1 MTTKA
6 FGYVAPVERSNDF
19 GVGKW
24 SRIATYG
31 LKRQQQPDGSW
42 YEVEFD
48 DAKFAQAIPNFLK
61 MFAARKGGMG
71 SDCEHQTVHASANGQ
86 EAQVPALFG
95 GIAWIKGDAIEGA
108 EWVRDGVT
116 PIDPVAERQRLQLEH
131 PRTDGDPGG
140 IWAFCSEVTE
150 YGREVIPN
158 YRQLSPLFNENE
170 RLEDG
175 TEIGFA
181 FLNVSFVNVAHQTGT
196 NFAFSKGN
204 LQMDGLKPE
213 EMRAKLSKHGLGET
227 GDQEAYSKALASYMA
242 DSDDPP
248 AMRKAMAESC
258 AKHTA
263 AMAADAG
270 SGDDDDDEEKK
281 KKDKEKEDGA
291 MSKVVDDL
299 AARLKAESERGAAL
313 SKKFDDLNARET
325 ARELTEVLD
334 SAEARGVSKEDAT
347 DWHKTFGKTK
357 ALELVGKFPVKVQS
371 FGRSGVGGQG
381 ERYPSHASP
390 VVRDAGGNAHPTI
403 GFGLAQQARKVA
415 AEQKISLSA
424 AYLIVAPRK
433 ANEQYS

>member
-1 MTTKA
+1 MTAKA
-6 FGYVAPVERSNDF
+6 FTYVAPVDRAVDF

-31 LKRQQQPDGSW
+31 LKRQEQADGSW

-48 DAKFAQAIPNFLK
+48 DPKFAQAIPNFLK

-86 EAQVPALFG
+86 DAQVPALFG
-95 GIAWIKGDAIEGA
+95 GIAWIKGDVLEGA
-108 EWVRDGVT
+108 EWVRDGVI
-116 PIDPVAERQRLQLEH
+116 PIDPAAERQRLQLEH
-131 PRTDGDPGG
+131 PRTDGDPSGV
-140 IWAFCSEVTE
+140 WVFCSEVTD

-158 YRQLSPLFNENE
+158 YRQLSPLFNESE

-196 NFAFSKGN
+196 NFAFSKRTQ
-204 LQMDGLKPE
+204 QMDELKPE
-213 EMRAKLSKHGLGET
+213 EMRAKLSKHGLGES
-227 GDQEAYSKALASYMA
+227 GGKEAYAKAMASYMA

-248 AMRKAMAESC
+248 AMRKAMAEACS
-258 AKHTA
+258 KHMA
-263 AMAADAG
+263 AMSAEPGGASDE
-270 SGDDDDDEEKK
+270 DDEEKK
-281 KKDKEKEDGA
+281 KKKEDGA

-299 AARLKAESERGAAL
+299 SARLKMESSERAAL
-313 SKKFDDLNARET
+313 GKKFDDLSARET
-325 ARELTEVLD
+325 ERELSDVLAAAEVH
-334 SAEARGVSKEDAT
+334 GVTKEDAT
-347 DWHKTFGKTK
+347 EWHKTFGKTK
-357 ALELVGKFPVKVQS
+357 ALELVGKFPAKVQS

-381 ERYPSHASP
+381 ERYPSHVIP
-390 VVRDAGGNAHPTI
+390 TIGGNPTI

-415 AEQKISLSA
+415 ADQKISLMD
-424 AYLIVAPRK
+424 AYRVVAPRK